1 LLSVPNPPLV
11 AAASDD
17 SVRNFVDRMNDAST
31 ALLSSESNAT
41 LRCRRLLGGAFDVPG
56 IARHALGKAWD
67 QSTSAERQ
75 AFLAAF
81 EDEIVA
87 AYLRRMRAYRGAI
100 MSLVGARP
108 PSGGDRLAA
117 CRLTGRGDPEQTWIW
132 RLRPIGQSWRIV
144 DVSIDG
150 RGALHAERQDY
161 AEILDTNHGDINAVI
176 AFVRRRARNGS

>member
-1 LLSVPNPPLV
+1 M

-31 ALLSSESNAT
+31 ALLSSESNA

-56 IARHALGKAWD
+56 MARHALGKAWD

-75 AFLAAF
+75 AFLAA
-81 EDEIVA
+81 
-87 AYLRRMRAYRGAI
+87 L
-100 MSLVGARP
+100 
-108 PSGGDRLAA
+108 
-117 CRLTGRGDPEQTWIW
+117 
-132 RLRPIGQSWRIV
+132 RIV

-150 RGALHAERQDY
+150 RGALHTERQDY
-161 AEILDTNHGDINAVI
+161 AEILDTNHGDIYAAI